1 MALNREDA
9 GEFVDNIYKG
19 LRSKGLWLADHPFVM
34 ALRAGEA
41 TRDEVFECAKQ
52 FFFVEEALNT
62 FHNSVPVHIP
72 HAEPSAERNA
82 IRPQTLK
89 RVEFARHVGLFVE
102 LGVLLGLSREQLPI
116 GLPNRASLALREWA
130 VSNDAPEDCYLGPI
144 CGGILS
150 AIACGLG
157 HRLADGVEQHY
168 EVKAEETWLL
178 RAHATQEREHS
189 RRVISLFA
197 EVPMERW
204 EYVHHQVS
212 IQSHLIFE
220 ICNSAG
226 TMYSSW

>member
-1 MALNREDA
+1 MALNREGA
-9 GEFVDNIYKG
+9 GEFVVNICKG
-19 LRSKGLWLADHPFVM
+19 LRGKGLWLTDHPFVM

-52 FFFVEEALNT
+52 FFLVEGALNT
-62 FHNSVPVHIP
+62 FHNSLPVHIP

-82 IRPQTLK
+82 IRLQTLK
-89 RVEFARHVGLFVE
+89 PVEFAHHVGLFVE

-130 VSNDAPEDCYLGPI
+130 VSNDAPEDYYLGPI

-150 AIACGLG
+150 AMACGLG
-157 HRLADGVEQHY
+157 LRLADGVEQHY
-168 EVKAEETWLL
+168 GVKAEETWLL
-178 RAHATQEREHS
+178 RAHATQEQEYS
-189 RRVISLFA
+189 RRVIGLFA
-197 EVPMERW
+197 EVPIERW